1 MNILDTDKAGM
12 SVSKYCELFDISRQ
26 HGYRLVKR
34 QEIPC
39 IKLGARFIIPMWFVL
54 KQIEDSKQWG

>member
-1 MNILDTDKAGM
+1 MNILDTEKAGM

-39 IKLGARFIIPMWFVL
+39 IKLGERFIIPMWFVL
-54 KQIEDSKQWG
+54 KQIADSKQWG